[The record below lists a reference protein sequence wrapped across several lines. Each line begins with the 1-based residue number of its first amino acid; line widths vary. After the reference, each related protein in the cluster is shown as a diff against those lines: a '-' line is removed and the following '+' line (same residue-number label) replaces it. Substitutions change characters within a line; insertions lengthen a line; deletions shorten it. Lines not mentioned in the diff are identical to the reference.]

1 MTERVRMRR
10 DQGEEHQ
17 MAGDDRTLDEAEGR
31 VEQAAGA
38 LTGDD
43 DVQREGKVDR
53 AVSEAK
59 TSIDRIAEK
68 VKGLLRSDH

>member
-1 MTERVRMRR
+1 
-10 DQGEEHQ
+10 

-43 DVQREGKVDR
+43 DLQREGKVDR